1 MSSLKKEAE
10 QNGLYFPNYKNSNLS
25 IITEMANKKGIFSKK
40 DKVILIL
47 IDALGF
53 DLLNKIINSDKEI
66 LKVFDGAEIK
76 KVSSIFPS
84 FTPSVIASFESGKT
98 IAEHGIVSG
107 KIPIKERGNYVNVF
121 DIPWWPKES
130 NSKNE
135 NILLTLFPQPD
146 NLYKMSKNYKKFC
159 LITHEGIWKK
169 NLNSDAAEK
178 INGVPYIS
186 FQDMVIQIKKSIKKE
201 SGFIY
206 AYTDIIDHAQHVYAN
221 SYETFELTRLAIKGL
236 FEVLALAKK
245 EGYYL
250 VITADHGQVSLTKKN
265 TLRISPDSDIMRFV
279 SMPPWG
285 SRAVFIDVMP
295 SMFERFEKFFE
306 KKYEKNFIL
315 WNSENAIKEGL
326 FGKTAVTDNMRNRF
340 GTHIAVPKYGS
351 GGMFFSFS
359 QLKNNKS
366 GHHGGLNKEEME
378 VPLVIFE

>member
-159 LITHEGIWKK
+159 
-169 NLNSDAAEK
+169 
-178 INGVPYIS
+178 
-186 FQDMVIQIKKSIKKE
+186 
-201 SGFIY
+201 
-206 AYTDIIDHAQHVYAN
+206 
-221 SYETFELTRLAIKGL
+221 
-236 FEVLALAKK
+236 
-245 EGYYL
+245 
-250 VITADHGQVSLTKKN
+250 
-265 TLRISPDSDIMRFV
+265 
-279 SMPPWG
+279 
-285 SRAVFIDVMP
+285 
-295 SMFERFEKFFE
+295 
-306 KKYEKNFIL
+306 
-315 WNSENAIKEGL
+315 
-326 FGKTAVTDNMRNRF
+326 
-340 GTHIAVPKYGS
+340 
-351 GGMFFSFS
+351 
-359 QLKNNKS
+359 
-366 GHHGGLNKEEME
+366 
-378 VPLVIFE
+378 